1 MPRLTDREERAA
13 VAHRFKV
20 ARKAAGYR
28 NADLSRV
35 LQVASSRITAW
46 ENGDALPNTPRL
58 WRRLAEATGVSTDYT
73 LLGKTDGLARSTCLE
88 LTAVEAEKPQLPE
101 TVRKPEPPP
110 CAVPLED
117 EAG

>member
-35 LQVASSRITAW
+35 LQVATSRITAW

-58 WRRLAEATGVSTDYT
+58 WRRLAEAMGVSTDYI
-73 LLGKTDGLARSTCLE
+73 LLGKTDRLTRSTCLA
-88 LTAVEAEKPQLPE
+88 LTAGEAQETQPPE
-101 TVRKPEPPP
+101 TMGK
-110 CAVPLED
+110 
-117 EAG
+117 